1 MNNEENTLYNNGDN
15 SDLLTENRPGND
27 IINNIFGNNEDAVN
41 YKLVNIEEK
50 TLSNAGKTILN
61 MTKANYDVAVF
72 MGRLDKRMGDVH
84 YLNKMM
90 MAYGL
95 DFVMIELKKT

>member
-1 MNNEENTLYNNGDN
+1 M
-15 SDLLTENRPGND
+15 
-27 IINNIFGNNEDAVN
+27 
-41 YKLVNIEEK
+41 VNIEEK

-84 YLNKMM
+84 YLNKH
-90 MAYGL
+90 
-95 DFVMIELKKT
+95 KKSSLQSLLSEKSNKKARKINF

>member
-1 MNNEENTLYNNGDN
+1 M
-15 SDLLTENRPGND
+15 
-27 IINNIFGNNEDAVN
+27 
-41 YKLVNIEEK
+41 VNIEEK

-61 MTKANYDVAVF
+61 MTKANYDVALF

-90 MAYGL
+90 MVYGL
-95 DFVMIELKKT
+95 DFVMIELKKI

>member
-1 MNNEENTLYNNGDN
+1 
-15 SDLLTENRPGND
+15 
-27 IINNIFGNNEDAVN
+27 
-41 YKLVNIEEK
+41 
-50 TLSNAGKTILN
+50 

-95 DFVMIELKKT
+95 DFVMIELKKI